1 MLKQLSIKNYAIID
15 SLEIDFNNGFSVLT
29 GETGSG
35 KSIILGAL
43 HLLMGQRADS
53 KSILNANHKCII
65 EGTFSIETYH
75 LNEFFTT
82 NDLDLDAKETII
94 RREISSNG
102 KSRAFINDSPVSLA
116 ILKAL
121 SGNLIDIHSQHQT
134 VLLNNANYQ
143 LQLVDSL
150 AQVSRPNHKQVLCD
164 YKNSFTKLKSIEK
177 ELNSLLNDGEESKSQ
192 LDYLSFLYQELQ
204 EANLVK
210 GEKELLESQ
219 IKIAENKEEV
229 STVLKKV
236 IFVLETNHVS
246 ETVNAQLFNLIQ
258 DLQNI
263 SSYNRNY
270 ADLSERLNSTAI
282 ELADISKESEA
293 LLSSFDSDGVD
304 IEMSREKLNL
314 INQLEQ
320 KHRVSSFDELLEKFD
335 EIGESLHKID
345 SIDTTIEKLEDAIKN
360 LKLKLTKMAITISS
374 NRSLVGANIEG
385 YIVATLVE
393 LGIKNGQF
401 KVSISSTTELNDW
414 GADAVSFL
422 FSANKGVELQEMSKV
437 ASGGETSRLMLA
449 IKALLAKHLA
459 LPCLVLDE
467 IDTGVSGEIAS
478 KIAKILTEMSSE
490 IQLIVI
496 SHLPQVAAKGKTHYK
511 VEKIDFEGKTQTKIR
526 QLSPIDR
533 VNEIAKMLSGE
544 RISNAA
550 LENAKALMTN
560 Y

>member
-43 HLLMGQRADS
+43 QLLMGQRADS

-263 SSYNRNY
+263 SSYNTNY

>member
-82 NDLDLDAKETII
+82 NDLDFDAKETII

-150 AQVSRPNHKQVLCD
+150 AQVSTPNHKQVLCD